1 MRQLALLLLV
11 AASAAGAQPPVWVP
25 GMPWEPLA
33 PYITAGQDEPGY
45 RNWYLAS
52 PANPAAVKSFND
64 YLVTYGVG
72 GVVPTWQLL
81 RTASDWQKCG
91 APPFEVP
98 PPQDWPNVVQTLR
111 YIREQVVP
119 AIGPVEPVSVYRDDL
134 LNQCAGGAQE
144 SAHRFMQAV
153 DLVPLH
159 PITRDELIQQL
170 CAVHARTG
178 EPYGVGLGFYV
189 GLRFHVDSRKFRT
202 WGIND
207 EGGIACVRSYQIAHA
222 KEAGVNVA
230 NPANAAPP
238 VPAQPAAPQQQ
249 PQSPAPQPT
258 DAPVVAQPP
267 AVQPPK
273 T

>member
-1 MRQLALLLLV
+1 
-11 AASAAGAQPPVWVP
+11 
-25 GMPWEPLA
+25 
-33 PYITAGQDEPGY
+33 
-45 RNWYLAS
+45 
-52 PANPAAVKSFND
+52 
-64 YLVTYGVG
+64 
-72 GVVPTWQLL
+72 
-81 RTASDWQKCG
+81 
-91 APPFEVP
+91 
-98 PPQDWPNVVQTLR
+98 
-111 YIREQVVP
+111 
-119 AIGPVEPVSVYRDDL
+119 
-134 LNQCAGGAQE
+134 
-144 SAHRFMQAV
+144 MQAV
-153 DLVPLH
+153 DLVTLH